1 LRGVIRCTTDYAVWA
16 PDSMLELEIHSF
28 LHESLQEKHKDVR
41 SEFILAS
48 NSRADLVVF
57 DDAGDMV
64 CIVEVKMARLNE
76 TLSESDFE
84 QCHRYAL
91 IVSPVPVYLIAG
103 MAEAEQF
110 MRDWPNVG
118 HWTHVCRKQNQQFR
132 EDFPGISN
140 MSYKGR
146 VRSVKNMM
154 RLQMCGSQKRRRWRC
169 RI

>member
-1 LRGVIRCTTDYAVWA
+1 
-16 PDSMLELEIHSF
+16 MLELEIHSF
-28 LHESLQEKHKDVR
+28 LQESLQEKHKDVR
-41 SEFILAS
+41 SEFILSS

-64 CIVEVKMARLNE
+64 CVVEVKMARLNE

-84 QCHRYAL
+84 QCRRYAL

-118 HWTHVCRKQNQQFR
+118 HWTHVYRKQNQQFR

-154 RLQMCGSQKRRRWRC
+154 RLQMGGIEKRRRWR
-169 RI
+169 